1 MKISILEQGICYDN
15 QSVQQ
20 TLDDLTSFAKEID
33 KLGYHRL
40 WLAEHH
46 NSNTF
51 LSNNPDLLM
60 SHLLNQT
67 KNIRLGSGG
76 IMAMNYGSLQ
86 IAERFLLLATLF
98 ENRVDL
104 GIGRSFGTD
113 LLTANLLNQ
122 HQCMDKQKLNQH
134 IEEIVQLTRN
144 HHQPIIPTKP
154 KSLPE
159 IFLLGSSGNGLNLAI
174 KNQIN
179 YSFAHFFASNQEKH
193 LFSFFKDQSKH
204 YNGKSISCVAVY
216 AADTYEEA
224 LEESLPFYYYKLHKK
239 NEPLK
244 TTFSQKEKQEIY
256 DFIKN
261 EKTTFI
267 GTYDE
272 IDIQLN
278 KFAQEYSCDELM
290 IVHYQS
296 DINKKIKFFQEIAK
310 RFIKKEHN

>member
-1 MKISILEQGICYDN
+1 MKISVLEQGVCYEN
-15 QSVQQ
+15 QSIQQ
-20 TLDDLTSFAKEID
+20 TLHDLTIFAKKIDEI
-33 KLGYHRL
+33 GYHRL
-40 WLAEHH
+40 WFAEHH
-46 NSNTF
+46 NSKTF

-60 SHLLNQT
+60 GHLLNQT

-122 HQCMDKQKLNQH
+122 HQCMDIQKLNQH
-134 IEEIVQLTRN
+134 IEEIITLI
-144 HHQPIIPTKP
+144 HGDFPIIPAKP
-154 KSLPE
+154 INLPE
-159 IFLLGSSGNGLNLAI
+159 IFLLGSSGSGLNLAL
-174 KNQIN
+174 KNKIN
-179 YSFAHFFASNQEKH
+179 YSFAHFFSSNQDKN

-204 YNGKSISCVAVY
+204 YNGKCISCITVY

-244 TTFSQKEKQEIY
+244 TTFTLQEKQEIY
-256 DFIKN
+256 NFIKN

-267 GTYDE
+267 GTYD
-272 IDIQLN
+272 DVTTQLN
-278 KFAQEYSCDELM
+278 LFAKDHFCDELM
-290 IVHYQS
+290 IVHYQK

-310 RFIKKEHN
+310 RLIQKEHN